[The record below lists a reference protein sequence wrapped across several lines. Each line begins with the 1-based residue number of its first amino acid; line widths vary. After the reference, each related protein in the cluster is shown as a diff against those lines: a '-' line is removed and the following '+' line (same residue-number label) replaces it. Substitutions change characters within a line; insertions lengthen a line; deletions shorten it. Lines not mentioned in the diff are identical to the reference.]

1 MNESILVSEIID
13 EVNERRMW
21 EQLIQE
27 LAFSQSKKS
36 PATPN
41 NNQSNQHGTK
51 PTPLSLQS
59 FETPTA
65 GQIATQKEDLQRLGY
80 YLDAL
85 WNQPWIQSLYKRRH
99 IYYLNENMGF
109 FYNKI
114 VDIFNFD
121 QYHLTAEVE
130 FCFGA
135 SFVLVT

>member
-27 LAFSQSKKS
+27 LAYYQSKQS

-41 NNQSNQHGTK
+41 ASQLSPHGTTK
-51 PTPLSLQS
+51 QTQMPS

-65 GQIATQKEDLQRLGY
+65 GGSSSSQQFSIQKEDLQRLGY
-80 YLDAL
+80 YLHAL

-99 IYYLNENMGF
+99 IYYLNENMGY

-114 VDIFNFD
+114 VKVFD
-121 QYHLTAEVE
+121 FDNYTLTAEV
-130 FCFGA
+130 
-135 SFVLVT
+135 